1 MSTYLRIR
9 LCFSQNKGGLIA
21 ASNAHQPNKKPIN
34 IRRGE
39 GGGAAPPTSS
49 PLAPRDHPA
58 SPLTSRLRVMRIGR
72 PLRSPCRQWSPALLR
87 GRRDPLREMT
97 RRVMLSPLFR
107 LKDGFNFTA
116 NVLSHGTACM
126 KATPGGY
133 IDRGGQIARKNTTL
147 ATLLDLRVGDSYT
160 SSQSLRIRNLPLC
173 IKFTRT

>member
-1 MSTYLRIR
+1 MSIYLRIR

-39 GGGAAPPTSS
+39 GGGERFPTSS
-49 PLAPRDHPA
+49 ALAPTDHPA
-58 SPLTSRLRVMRIGR
+58 SRLTSRLRLMRIGR

-97 RRVMLSPLFR
+97 RRIMLSPLFR

-133 IDRGGQIARKNTTL
+133 VDRAGQVAGKNDTL
-147 ATLLDLRVGDSYT
+147 ATLLDLRVGDRYS
-160 SSQSLRIRNLPLC
+160 
-173 IKFTRT
+173 